1 MVEENIDDAEE
12 LDDFDIVDLN
22 ETNVNE
28 FF

>member
-12 LDDFDIVDLN
+12 LDDFDIIDLN